1 MSANLQASRMFFA
14 AAMIALGITG
24 LVNGDFALVWQNV
37 PLHLPGRTGIA
48 YACAAIEVVLGFGLL
63 WKPALA
69 MISRGLF
76 VYMLLWFV
84 LLVIPPL
91 VRLPL
96 NAGTWGG
103 VGEIGSMLAGA
114 WCLFAVHGGRRDA
127 GAMGFPFGI
136 AGIGGAR
143 GLLIVALAGLAAEVI
158 VDALKARN
166 AVMQPWLQSLPQP
179 WLWACLTGACSVAAA
194 LALLFNVVPRIAAT
208 LEAVMVT
215 LIGLVYWAPDL
226 YTGRTATTAF
236 IITMLVAAGIWM
248 VADTYR
254 GQPGTA
260 TAGLRAAA

>member
-1 MSANLQASRMFFA
+1 MNANLNASRVFFA
-14 AAMIALGITG
+14 AAMIALGVTG
-24 LVNGDFALVWQNV
+24 VVNGDFALAWQNV
-37 PLHLPGRTGIA
+37 PAHLPGRTAVA

-63 WKPALA
+63 WNPALA
-69 MISRGLF
+69 TVSRLLLA
-76 VYMLLWFV
+76 YMVLWFV

-91 VRLPL
+91 LRLPL
-96 NAGTWGG
+96 DAGAWGG

-114 WCLFAVHGGRRDA
+114 GCLFAVHGGRRDA
-127 GAMGFPFGI
+127 RALGSSVGNRGI
-136 AGIGGAR
+136 RLAR
-143 GLLIVALAGLAAEVI
+143 ALLVVALLGLAAEVI
-158 VDALKARN
+158 VDAFKARD